1 MRQREKRDV
10 VWVYGYRELVKANA
24 KAAKEARLFTR
35 HELRKVG
42 DIVRED
48 SQRRFDPVDSK
59 SAAGYKT
66 RVRQRGI
73 AVEQS
78 LKKTTGKRGKYGTMQ
93 MKRALLPA
101 LYANR
106 ERMDREF
113 ELAIR
118 RIAAKHER
126 SGNVSG

>member
-1 MRQREKRDV
+1 MRQREIRDV
-10 VWVYGYRELVKANA
+10 VWAVNYTGLMKANA
-24 KAAKEARLFTR
+24 KAEKEVRLFTR

-42 DIVRED
+42 DIVRDD
-48 SQRRFDPVDSK
+48 SQRLFAPVDSK

-78 LKKTTGKRGKYGTMQ
+78 LKKTTGKHGAYGTMQ

-101 LYANR
+101 LYSNR
-106 ERMDREF
+106 ERMNVEF
-113 ELAIR
+113 ERALR
-118 RIAAKHER
+118 RIAARHER
-126 SGNVSG
+126 TGN